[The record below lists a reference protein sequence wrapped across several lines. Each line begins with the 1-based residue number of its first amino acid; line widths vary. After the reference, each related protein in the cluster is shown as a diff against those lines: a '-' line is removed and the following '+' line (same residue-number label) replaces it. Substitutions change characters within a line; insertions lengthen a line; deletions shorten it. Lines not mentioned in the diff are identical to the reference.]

1 MTPLLRMAALVVAAL
16 TVSASAFAQSSLP
29 LPSTDG
35 VVPAGGSET
44 LGTLPM
50 GNLPMPVECQACI
63 TVDFNDLGPEQVVAP
78 DRYRTQGLRI
88 EIGPSSTTSGVVEGS
103 LTAVPCDGTRSLKTE
118 PFIGPSFLLRFPDFP
133 HGVTSVSLD
142 AGDLGASDSDTIT
155 VKAFGDDAL
164 TTLVA
169 FDIGV
174 ILQGAPTGCVRLSV
188 QAESIKA
195 VEITSDSVYVL
206 SANSPS
212 GVSSYPNSFFMDNVT
227 FEPAL

>member
-29 LPSTDG
+29 LPSTDD

-50 GNLPMPVECQACI
+50 GNLPLPAECPACI
-63 TVDFNDLGPEQVVAP
+63 TVDFNDLTPEQVVSP
-78 DRYRTQGLRI
+78 DRYKTLGLRI

-103 LTAVPCDGTRSLKTE
+103 LTEVPCDGTRSLKTQ
-118 PFIGPSFLLRFPDFP
+118 PFIGPSFLLRFLFP
-133 HGVTSVSLD
+133 HGVTRVALD
-142 AGDLGASDSDTIT
+142 AGDIGASDSDSIT
-155 VKAFGDDAL
+155 VNAFSDDAL

-169 FDIGV
+169 FATGV
-174 ILQGAPTGCVRLSV
+174 LLQGAPTGCVRLSV
-188 QAESIKA
+188 QAPLIKA
-195 VEITSDSVYVL
+195 VEITSNSVYVL
-206 SANSPS
+206 SSNSAS
-212 GVSSYPNSFFMDNVT
+212 GVSSYPNSIFMDNVT

>member
-16 TVSASAFAQSSLP
+16 TVSASAFAQSS
-29 LPSTDG
+29 
-35 VVPAGGSET
+35 VVVNPDGSET
-44 LGTLPM
+44 IGTLPM
-50 GNLPMPVECQACI
+50 GNLPLPAVCQACI
-63 TVDFNDLGPEQVVAP
+63 TVDFNDLAPEQVVSP

-103 LTAVPCDGTRSLKTE
+103 LTDVPCDGTRSLKTE

-133 HGVTSVSLD
+133 HGVTRVSLD
-142 AGDLGASDSDTIT
+142 AGDLGASDSDSIT
-155 VKAFGDDAL
+155 VKAFSDDAL

-174 ILQGAPTGCVRLSV
+174 MLQGAPTGCVRLSV

-206 SANSPS
+206 SSNSAS
-212 GVSSYPNSFFMDNVT
+212 GVSSYPNSIFLDNVT
-227 FEPAL
+227 FEPAPAP